1 MATFTQKQNQE
12 LMAQAKQVMSGI
24 SEGKTTRD
32 ILANLY
38 VQNLEDKTIQQ
49 GQVMADVILDAVKG
63 FDADYQEA
71 KEDLDGYIKK
81 FQAKVDEGKSCVERC
96 NYWLQLAAVVTA
108 ASEAMSQG
116 PADRQTLLQET
127 ESLSVSKEEAN
138 EALEKELREKA
149 REALK
154 NSGILL
160 TGLMTQENALQQM
173 ENANEAAGL
182 LIDLGN
188 EEIEYRAIIAMLAY
202 TQVKTG
208 KMENIPVDM
217 TASQIAALVC
227 AQVEQER
234 ILEGV
239 GNGSIAIDLATA
251 LLQILG
257 TVVLTIAAITV
268 IPAVTVGAGTFFW
281 LVGGALLGIPAM
293 LISIA
298 FIAKAFDYAMNA
310 WDEESIKIVKAVSIP
325 VKWVL
330 RGIRILVEYVKENV
344 LPVIL
349 EKGKQLLQMLCRR
362 FKKPT
367 MATSEES
374 AVKEENEEVIVAEHD
389 GFHTAVEPKLEP
401 ITLG

>member
-1 MATFTQKQNQE
+1 MATFTHEQNQE
-12 LMAQAKQVMSGI
+12 LMTQAKRVMSGI
-24 SEGKTTRD
+24 SEGQTTRD
-32 ILANLY
+32 ILADLY

-116 PADRQTLLQET
+116 PADRQALLQEI
-127 ESLSVSKEEAN
+127 ENLSVSEEEAN

-149 REALK
+149 REVLK

-217 TASQIAALVC
+217 TASQIATLVC
-227 AQVEQER
+227 TQVEQER
-234 ILEGV
+234 ILEAV
-239 GNGSIAIDLATA
+239 GNGSIAIDVAVA

-257 TVVLTIAAITV
+257 TVVLTIAAISV
-268 IPAVTVGAGTFFW
+268 IPTAVVGAGAFFW

-293 LISIA
+293 LVSIA
-298 FIAKAFDYAMNA
+298 LIAKAFDYATNA
-310 WDEESIKIVKAVSIP
+310 WEEESVKIVKAISVP

-330 RGIRILVEYVKENV
+330 RGIRVLVEYVKENV
-344 LPVIL
+344 LPAVL
-349 EKGKQLLQMLCRR
+349 EKGKQLLELLCSR
-362 FKKPT
+362 FKQPAV
-367 MATSEES
+367 ATTEEP
-374 AVKEENEEVIVAEHD
+374 AVKAENEEVIVAECG